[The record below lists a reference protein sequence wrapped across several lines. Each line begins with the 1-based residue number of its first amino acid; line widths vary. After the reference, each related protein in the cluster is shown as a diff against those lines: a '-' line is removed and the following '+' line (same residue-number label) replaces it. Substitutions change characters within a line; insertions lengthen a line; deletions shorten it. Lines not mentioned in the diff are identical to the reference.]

1 MCCFFGIGIFVSP
14 ILYFKKRE
22 LLVLANEGFRDYS
35 SIASIGG
42 WGMAWEHVAQI
53 RPGRSRKEVYVDLY
67 NADLYF
73 AKLPLR
79 PRLLNS
85 INQKMGICDF
95 AITLRFANLPEDMD
109 RGDVIRKMYD
119 YRNHRMSEL
128 GFKEF

>member
-1 MCCFFGIGIFVSP
+1 MPTLTITKSVTRVIIMTLLAVLMTAVCLWAGLEADNWVKYVGWFGVLFFGIGIFVSP

-22 LLVLANEGFRDYS
+22 LLVLENEGFRDYS

-85 INQKMGICDF
+85 IN
-95 AITLRFANLPEDMD
+95 
-109 RGDVIRKMYD
+109 
-119 YRNHRMSEL
+119 
-128 GFKEF
+128 